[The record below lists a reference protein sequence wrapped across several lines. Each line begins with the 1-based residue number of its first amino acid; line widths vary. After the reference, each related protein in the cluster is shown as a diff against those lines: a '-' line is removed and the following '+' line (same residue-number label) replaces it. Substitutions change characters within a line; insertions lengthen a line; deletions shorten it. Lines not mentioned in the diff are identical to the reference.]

1 MIIISFR
8 NGANYTR
15 DKSMPDV
22 SLKVEKSLTNSE
34 NIDCL
39 PALFAGKEI
48 IISISLVLQ
57 GAGQSI

>member
-22 SLKVEKSLTNSE
+22 SLKVEEGLTNSE
-34 NIDCL
+34 NIDRL
-39 PALFAGKEI
+39 PALFGGKEKF
-48 IISISLVLQ
+48 ISISLGLQ
-57 GAGQSI
+57 RAGQSI